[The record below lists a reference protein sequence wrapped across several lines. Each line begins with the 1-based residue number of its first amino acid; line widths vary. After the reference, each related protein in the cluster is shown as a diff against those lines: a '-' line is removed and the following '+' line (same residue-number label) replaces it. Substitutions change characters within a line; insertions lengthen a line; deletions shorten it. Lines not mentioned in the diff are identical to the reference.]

1 LEIEVAGAQ
10 PGLAVLQDMLLPL
23 RLFIEAIVA
32 VLGGFILWLALV
44 SHNIPDRHAP
54 SWLILGVVLMVWGAF
69 TFFRA
74 RGLRTYW
81 LDRIGGSTLL
91 LVGGLVLV
99 ISRVPFKYV
108 TPLFAATGALLVLR
122 GLVGTVLATRKA

>member
-1 LEIEVAGAQ
+1 M
-10 PGLAVLQDMLLPL
+10 AVPQNQNMQFPL
-23 RLFIEAIVA
+23 RLFIEVILA

-44 SHNIPDRHAP
+44 SHKFPDRHAL
-54 SWLILGVVLMVWGAF
+54 SWLILGVVLMAWGAF

-81 LDRIGGSTLL
+81 LDRIGGITLL

-99 ISRVPFKYV
+99 ISRAPFEYV
-108 TPLFAATGALLVLR
+108 LPLFAATGGLLVLR
-122 GLVGTVLATRKA
+122 GVVGTVLAVRHG

>member
-1 LEIEVAGAQ
+1 M
-10 PGLAVLQDMLLPL
+10 AVPL
-23 RLFIEAIVA
+23 RLFIEVILA

-44 SHNIPDRHAP
+44 SHKFPDRHAP
-54 SWLILGVVLMVWGAF
+54 SWLILGVVLMLWGAV

-81 LDRIGGSTLL
+81 LDRVGGISLL

-99 ISRVPFKYV
+99 ISRAPFEYV
-108 TPLFAATGALLVLR
+108 LPLFAATGGLLVMR
-122 GLVGTVLATRKA
+122 GVVGTVLALRGN